1 MLKITESNLEQVY
14 PFRNLLFTFVTLNN
28 IILKLVV
35 PDHSDLLFSLQV
47 MTSIMDSNFTQPIH
61 LEIMQDGK
69 LQQLEPTTSQPILS

>member
-35 PDHSDLLFSLQV
+35 PDHSDLLFSLQA
-47 MTSIMDSNFTQPIH
+47 MTSIMDSNFTQLIH

-69 LQQLEPTTSQPILS
+69 LQQLEPTMSQPILS